1 MQKGISMLIIKSL
14 SYTFAMFLIYFLM
27 NAFLNGQFW
36 EGMII
41 SNSAI
46 KTEYCEF
53 NNVEKFF
60 HQAMNTYSNLV
71 YFFFGIMICLIAK
84 EDFKNK
90 RSENIMQQFPELSM
104 LTGICFIYL
113 SFGSAFFHA
122 SLTWFGQ
129 RVDMNGTY
137 SLSIMLAAV
146 AIFNVFHQITL
157 SNLSKKLIIAFLTIL
172 ILSFYQVH
180 LLISSSILLPILI
193 LATWVLTSINYFQFR
208 KKRSILIAV
217 SSLVLIVIAFKIRA
231 LDVDKVGCEPNSV
244 FQGHSLWHLLTGISS
259 FLGYAFF
266 RYSKIEFIDN

>member
-1 MQKGISMLIIKSL
+1 MKKIIISIIIKSL
-14 SYTFAMFLIYFLM
+14 AYTFAMFLVYFLL
-27 NAFLNGQFW
+27 NTFLKGQFW

-41 SNSAI
+41 SNSA
-46 KTEYCEF
+46 KNTEYCEY

-71 YFFFGIMICLIAK
+71 YFFFGIIICLIAK

-90 RSENIMQQFPELSM
+90 HPQNKMQQFPELSM

-122 SLTWFGQ
+122 SLTWLGQ

-137 SLSIMLAAV
+137 SISIMLAAI

-157 SNLSKKLIIAFLTIL
+157 SNLSKKLMITFLVIL

-180 LLISSSILLPILI
+180 LLVSSSILLPILI
-193 LATWVLTSINYFQFR
+193 LTTWVLTAINYFQFR
-208 KKRSILIAV
+208 RKRSILIAV
-217 SSLVLIVIAFKIRA
+217 ASLVLIIIAFKIRA
-231 LDVDKVGCEPNSV
+231 LDVDKVGCNPHSI
-244 FQGHSLWHLLTGISS
+244 FQGHSLWHLMTGVSS

-266 RYSKIEFIDN
+266 RYSKK

>member
-1 MQKGISMLIIKSL
+1 MQKEISLLIIKSL
-14 SYTFAMFLIYFLM
+14 AYTFVMFLIYFLL
-27 NAFLNGQFW
+27 NFFLNGQFW

-46 KTEYCEF
+46 KTEYCEY
-53 NNVEKFF
+53 NNVENFF
-60 HQAMNTYSNLV
+60 HQVINTYSNLV
-71 YFFFGIMICLIAK
+71 YFFFGIMICLMAK

-90 RSENIMQQFPELSM
+90 YSQNRMQQFPELSL

-122 SLTWFGQ
+122 SLTWLGQ

-137 SLSIMLAAV
+137 SISIMLAAIS
-146 AIFNVFHQITL
+146 IFNVFHQINL
-157 SNLSKKLIIAFLTIL
+157 SNYSKKLIIAFLIIL

-193 LATWVLTSINYFQFR
+193 LITWILTTINYFQFR

-217 SSLVLIVIAFKIRA
+217 SSLVLIIIAFKIRA
-231 LDVDKVGCEPNSV
+231 LDVDKVGCDPHSV
-244 FQGHSLWHLLTGISS
+244 FQGHSLWHLMTGLSS

-266 RYSKIEFIDN
+266 RYSKN

>member
-1 MQKGISMLIIKSL
+1 MQKSISFLIIKSL
-14 SYTFAMFLIYFLM
+14 AYTFAMFLVYFLL
-27 NAFLNGQFW
+27 NTFLNGQFW

-41 SNSAI
+41 SKSALNV
-46 KTEYCEF
+46 EYCEF

-71 YFFFGIMICLIAK
+71 YFFFGIMICLMAK

-90 RSENIMQQFPELSM
+90 FSQKRMQQFPELSM

-122 SLTWFGQ
+122 SLTWLGQ

-137 SLSIMLAAV
+137 SISILLAAI
-146 AIFNVFHQITL
+146 AIFNVFHQINL
-157 SNLSKKLIIAFLTIL
+157 SDFSKKLIIAFLVIL
-172 ILSFYQVH
+172 ILSFYEVH

-193 LATWVLTSINYFQFR
+193 LPTWVLTSINYFQFR

-217 SSLVLIVIAFKIRA
+217 SSLILIIIAFKIRA
-231 LDVDKVGCEPNSV
+231 LDVDKVGCNPHSI

-259 FLGYAFF
+259 FLGYTFF
-266 RYSKIEFIDN
+266 RYSKK